1 MMDITFFQ
9 FFVALLVSLAAWC
22 VFLWAI
28 RTGQFRDVEDI
39 KYQVWP
45 SAGEPPGGP
54 GREGSPSV
62 SEAPEPTDSR

>member
-1 MMDITFFQ
+1 MMDITFYQ
-9 FFVALLVSLAAWC
+9 FFIALLVSLAGWC

-45 SAGEPPGGP
+45 SLGEPSGGDAAGPAPGIPKSTDGP
-54 GREGSPSV
+54 
-62 SEAPEPTDSR
+62 

>member
-1 MMDITFFQ
+1 MDITFYQ
-9 FFVALLVSLAAWC
+9 FFIALLVSLAGWC

-45 SAGEPPGGP
+45 CLGEPPGDAGDGAGAMP
-54 GREGSPSV
+54 GIPK
-62 SEAPEPTDSR
+62 PTDGP